1 MTWLLR
7 IFFSLCWL
15 LPAAAGS
22 VNGTIELIDS
32 RDPEVRKHKNY
43 SGVVVWLEAVG
54 RPAAAGSADA
64 VPQPSVMTQ
73 KMKTFTP
80 HVLAIPAGTA
90 VEFPN
95 FDLVF
100 HNAFSGY
107 SGQVFDVGLYP
118 PGRSR
123 TVVFKR
129 EGVVRVFC
137 NIHSTMS
144 AVIVVLRTPYFAVS
158 DSIGNYAIPDVPP
171 GEYRLHVYHE
181 RALQQNLAAMEQTV
195 KVPAGDLCVRRF
207 VISET
212 GYVQLPHNNKYG
224 LDYPSA
230 GDDLLY
236 SREAK

>member
-7 IFFSLCWL
+7 IFFSLCCL
-15 LPAAAGS
+15 APAVAGS
-22 VNGTIELIDS
+22 VDGTIELTNS
-32 RDPEVRKHKNY
+32 RDLEVRKHKNY

-54 RPAAAGSADA
+54 RPSAAGSANVAHPPA
-64 VPQPSVMTQ
+64 VMVQ

-80 HVLAIPAGTA
+80 HVLAIPAGSA

-95 FDLVF
+95 YDPIF

-137 NIHSTMS
+137 NIHASMS
-144 AVIVVLRTPYFAVS
+144 AVIVVLKTPYYAVS
-158 DSIGNYAIPDVPP
+158 DASGSYTIPDVPP
-171 GEYRLHVYHE
+171 GEYRLHLYHE
-181 RALQQNLAAMEQTV
+181 RALQETLEAMEQTV
-195 KVPAGDLCVRRF
+195 KLTAEPLSIPRL

-212 GYVQLPHNNKYG
+212 GYMQLPHNNKFG
-224 LDYPSA
+224 LDYPA
-230 GDDLLY
+230 TEGLLY
-236 SREAK
+236 PKDTK

>member
-7 IFFSLCWL
+7 TFFSVCWL
-15 LPAAAGS
+15 LPAIAGP
-22 VNGTIELIDS
+22 VNGTVDLINS
-32 RDPEVRKHKNY
+32 RDPEVRKHQNY

-54 RPAAAGSADA
+54 NQAAADA
-64 VPQPSVMTQ
+64 ANAVRHNSVMAQ
-73 KMKTFTP
+73 KVKSFIP

-95 FDLVF
+95 FDPVF

-107 SGQVFDVGLYP
+107 NGQVFDVGLYP

-137 NIHSTMS
+137 NIHASMS
-144 AVIVVLRTPYFAVS
+144 AVIVVVRTPYFAVS
-158 DSIGNYAIPDVPP
+158 DSAGNFAIPEVPP

-181 RALQQNLAAMEQTV
+181 RALPQNLEALEQTV
-195 KVPAGDLCVRRF
+195 TVPAEHLSLPRI

-212 GYVQLPHNNKYG
+212 GYLQLPHNNKFG
-224 LDYPSA
+224 LEYPA
-230 GDDLLY
+230 ADGQVLY
-236 SREAK
+236 SGDRK